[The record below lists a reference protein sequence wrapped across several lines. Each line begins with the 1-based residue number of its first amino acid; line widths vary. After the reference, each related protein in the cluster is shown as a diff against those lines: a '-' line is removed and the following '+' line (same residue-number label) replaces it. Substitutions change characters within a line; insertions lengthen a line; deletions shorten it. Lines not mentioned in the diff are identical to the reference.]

1 MLGLRGARSCRGF
14 LVFGN
19 TFMVIPDLMPFLR
32 GRRRNFADV
41 FLEASPKSPASVCS
55 DFGRFDRFPRVMVFV
70 CCCRPIYSERRFSP
84 LGRVSRGH
92 TGGRPTH
99 RRFFFFICF
108 WFSTFLLRCLPFFFV
123 ARRVQ
128 HSLSLVDRE
137 VEFCV
142 PTTKS
147 LSTVGCCARK
157 NPRLHRDLNPRP
169 NRQKVTR
176 LPTEPPGRPVPVPK
190 SIDVQS
196 NMHPTPLRKP

>member
-1 MLGLRGARSCRGF
+1 MERLAL
-14 LVFGN
+14 LV
-19 TFMVIPDLMPFLR
+19 
-32 GRRRNFADV
+32 
-41 FLEASPKSPASVCS
+41 EAVWVC
-55 DFGRFDRFPRVMVFV
+55 VL
-70 CCCRPIYSERRFSP
+70 CCRPIYSERRFSP

-99 RRFFFFICF
+99 RRFLFFICF
-108 WFSTFLLRCLPFFFV
+108 WFSTFLLRCLPFFFI

-157 NPRLHRDLNPRP
+157 NPRLLRDLNPRP

-176 LPTEPPGRPVPVPK
+176 LPTEPPGRPAVCVK
-190 SIDVQS
+190 KFFAHLCHIFLFWTSQGGG
-196 NMHPTPLRKP
+196 

>member
-1 MLGLRGARSCRGF
+1 MTASRRAQLRYCT
-14 LVFGN
+14 V
-19 TFMVIPDLMPFLR
+19 T
-32 GRRRNFADV
+32 
-41 FLEASPKSPASVCS
+41 VCAN
-55 DFGRFDRFPRVMVFV
+55 PMKMCV
-70 CCCRPIYSERRFSP
+70 CVCVCMCCRPIYSERRFSP

-137 VEFCV
+137 VECCV
-142 PTTKS
+142 PATKS

-157 NPRLHRDLNPRP
+157 KPRLLRDLNPRP

-176 LPTEPPGRPVPVPK
+176 LPTEPPGRPASVRSMKREDYSVVLTFSPALPH
-190 SIDVQS
+190 I
-196 NMHPTPLRKP
+196 LRKHRGHVS